1 MAELDGRVAVVT
13 GAGQGIGE
21 QVARKLSAAG
31 AKVLVSDI
39 DADRAESVA
48 ADLAGGGIAHAG
60 DLTETGVPEA
70 AVAAAVDSWGRLDI
84 VVNNAGYA
92 WDGPIHKATDEQ
104 FQAMLDIHTVVPF
117 RVLRAAAPHLREPA
131 KGERAEGREVFRKVV
146 NVSSLAG
153 MMGNAGQVAYAA
165 AKAGAVGLTRSLA
178 KEWGSFKINV
188 NAIAFGFIDTR
199 LTAPVGTVGD
209 VQAGDRRIPLGIPEQ
224 ARSTAE
230 MFIPFGRPATPEEA
244 ARGVYFLCSP
254 LSDYVH
260 GQVLNVSGGLQM
272 GMGT

>member
-1 MAELDGRVAVVT
+1 
-13 GAGQGIGE
+13 
-21 QVARKLSAAG
+21 
-31 AKVLVSDI
+31 
-39 DADRAESVA
+39 
-48 ADLAGGGIAHAG
+48 
-60 DLTETGVPEA
+60 VPEA
-70 AVAAAVDSWGRLDI
+70 AVAAAVDTWGRLDI

-131 KGERAEGREVFRKVV
+131 KAERAEGREVFRKVV

-165 AKAGAVGLTRSLA
+165 AKAGAVGLTRALA

-199 LTAPVGTVGD
+199 MTAPVGTVGE
-209 VQAGDRRIPLGIPEQ
+209 VQAGERRITLGIPEQ

-230 MFIPFGRPATPEEA
+230 MFIPFGRSATPEEA

>member
-1 MAELDGRVAVVT
+1 MAELDGQVAVVT

-31 AKVLVSDI
+31 ARVLVSDI
-39 DADRAESVA
+39 DGARAEAVA
-48 ADLAGGGIAHAG
+48 GDLPGEATTHAG
-60 DLTETGVPEA
+60 DLTAAGQPEA
-70 AVAAAVDSWGRLDI
+70 MVAAAADAWGRLDI

-92 WDGPIHKATDEQ
+92 WDGPIHKVSDEQ

-131 KGERAEGREVFRKVV
+131 KREREEGREVFRKVV
-146 NVSSLAG
+146 NVSSLSG

-165 AKAGAVGLTRSLA
+165 AKAGAIGLTRALA
-178 KEWGSFKINV
+178 KEWGQLKINV
-188 NAIAFGFIDTR
+188 NAIAFGFVDTR
-199 LTAPVGTVGD
+199 LTQPIGSGEIQTGERTVT
-209 VQAGDRRIPLGIPEQ
+209 LGIPEQ
-224 ARSTAE
+224 ARSMAE
-230 MFIPFGRPATPEEA
+230 AFIPFGRPATPEEA

-260 GQVLNVSGGLQM
+260 GQVLNVSGGLTM
-272 GMGT
+272 GMAT

>member
-1 MAELDGRVAVVT
+1 MAELDGRVAMVT

-48 ADLAGGGIAHAG
+48 ADLAGVGIAHAG

-70 AVAAAVDSWGRLDI
+70 AVAAAVDTWGRLDI

-165 AKAGAVGLTRSLA
+165 AKAGAVGLTRALA

-209 VQAGDRRIPLGIPEQ
+209 VQAGERRITLGIPKQ

-230 MFIPFGRPATPEEA
+230 MFIQFGRSATPEEA
-244 ARGVYFLCSP
+244 ARGVYFLCSA

>member
-1 MAELDGRVAVVT
+1 MAELDGRVAMVT

-21 QVARKLSAAG
+21 QVARKLGAAG

-70 AVAAAVDSWGRLDI
+70 AVAAAVDTWGRLDI

-165 AKAGAVGLTRSLA
+165 AKAGAVGLTRALA

-209 VQAGDRRIPLGIPEQ
+209 VQAGERRIPLGIPEQ

>member
-1 MAELDGRVAVVT
+1 MAELDGRVAMVT
-13 GAGQGIGE
+13 GGGQGIGE

-48 ADLAGGGIAHAG
+48 ADLAGGGIAQAG

-70 AVAAAVDSWGRLDI
+70 AVAAAVDTWGRLDI

-131 KGERAEGREVFRKVV
+131 KAERAEGREVFRKVV

-165 AKAGAVGLTRSLA
+165 AKAGAVGLTRALA

>member
-39 DADRAESVA
+39 DADRAQSVA
-48 ADLAGGGIAHAG
+48 ADLAGEAAAHAG
-60 DLTETGVPEA
+60 DLTKPGVPEA
-70 AVAAAVDSWGRLDI
+70 AVESAADRWGRLDI

-92 WDGPIHKATDEQ
+92 WDGPIHKVTDEQ

-117 RVLRAAAPHLREPA
+117 KVLRAAAPHLREPA
-131 KGERAEGREVFRKVV
+131 KAERAEGREVFRKVV

-165 AKAGAVGLTRSLA
+165 AKAGTVGLTRALA
-178 KEWGSFKINV
+178 KEWGGFKINV

-209 VQAGDRRIPLGIPEQ
+209 VQAGERRITLGIPEQ

-230 MFIPFGRPATPEEA
+230 MFIPFGRSATPEEA